1 MILRRMLVVALTLAL
16 VACGNG
22 PSTAKHAA
30 TAAPTPT
37 PTPRPPAPAMV
48 QVENAP
54 DARPHSGLQ
63 KADMVY
69 EYLTEGGITRFSA
82 IYLQPSGNQHIE
94 PVRSARLVALR
105 LAHSYSSVLFYSGAS
120 DHVLGMIWDQK
131 IPNYQETADGGRYFA
146 RDSSRVAPHNLY
158 TAPDQMAQ
166 AIKSSGK
173 TVTYSLPARG
183 EPTAPGDAQ
192 VSKLAFQQTNAHSVS
207 YSYDAGS
214 NTYQYSTDTG
224 PLVDQANGGQ
234 PVQIANVVLIQVAHH
249 GAGYTEDVNG
259 QEGIDFDLQGQGR
272 ADVYTRGQH
281 FAATWDLS
289 DPNQPLRI
297 LGADGRDMTMP
308 PGLTWIHLVDPGMAV
323 STS

>member
-1 MILRRMLVVALTLAL
+1 MILRRRLVVALTLVL

-22 PSTAKHAA
+22 PSTARHAA

-37 PTPRPPAPAMV
+37 PTPSYPAPALV

-63 KADMVY
+63 KADLVY

-105 LAHSYSSVLFYSGAS
+105 LAHSYSAVLFYSGAS

-131 IPNYQETADGGRYFA
+131 IPNYDDRSDGGRYFA
-146 RDSSRVAPHNLY
+146 RDNARVAPHNLY
-158 TAPDQMAQ
+158 TTPDQMAQ

-173 TVTYSLPARG
+173 TITYVLPARA
-183 EPTAPGDAQ
+183 EPTAPGDAP
-192 VSKLAFQQTNAHSVS
+192 VSRLSFQQTMAHSVA
-207 YSYDAGS
+207 YSYDAS
-214 NTYQYSTDTG
+214 SKTYQYTTDTG

-234 PVQIANVVLIQVAHH
+234 PLQIASVVLIQVAHH

-259 QEGIDFDLQGQGR
+259 QEGIDFDLQGQGK

-281 FAATWDLS
+281 FPATWDLS

-297 LGADGRDMTMP
+297 LGGDGTDLKLP
-308 PGLTWIHLVDPGMAV
+308 PGLTWIHLVDPGTAV
-323 STS
+323 TTA